1 MEIRSVKNEVRAEYP
16 KINEISKKTLKKSI
30 PTKWL
35 KIGLTSWML
44 SVITRGQ
51 VLALAKQMINT
62 EISGGVPVVTAGV
75 VQMQTPMYVKV
86 INLAA
91 PIIGGLS
98 LITFLASLISIIK
111 TKRKMKKENK
121 QEKIN
126 KKYKVLLIISI
137 ILLLASIIAKILVGC
152 CL

>member
-51 VLALAKQMINT
+51 VFAISEQMINT

-75 VQMQTPMYVKV
+75 IQTPMYVKV

-98 LITFLASLISIIK
+98 LITFLASLIIIIK

-121 QEKIN
+121 QEKIK